1 MCKTPS
7 ALCSVSCSKASL
19 TRASSRSRVC
29 RECRR
34 YARADVDS
42 DTYRA
47 VYTVN
52 LGNAIYM
59 LHVFQK
65 KSKRGIETPKPD
77 MDTIRS
83 RLKQAKELASEQR

>member
-1 MCKTPS
+1 M
-7 ALCSVSCSKASL
+7 
-19 TRASSRSRVC
+19 
-29 RECRR
+29 
-34 YARADVDS
+34 DS

-65 KSKRGIETPKPD
+65 KSKRGTETPKPD